1 MAAKALQ
8 YAEETLGVHQIY
20 EETQTRLELLDETL
34 AELDKAQDRK
44 RDLNERYIDREVELI
59 DEMRSVHVSY
69 SDTRFNSEMK
79 LWKRKDAFL
88 MSIQVDV
95 NKVLSEIQGLDY
107 DIEMM
112 KLRIRAGCSR
122 MEELGGYLH
131 YLAAVKESDNYRAL
145 GSAILDG
152 VQTQADNS
160 SNPDKKE
167 TSTT

>member
-1 MAAKALQ
+1 MAAKAIL
-8 YAEETLGVHQIY
+8 YAEVTLGVHKVHD
-20 EETQTRLELLDETL
+20 ETQTRLDLLDDTL

-44 RDLNERYIDREVELI
+44 RDLNERYADREVELI

-88 MSIQVDV
+88 MSIQVDI

-107 DIEMM
+107 DIDMM
-112 KLRIRAGCSR
+112 KLRIRAGSSR

-131 YLAAVKESDNYRAL
+131 YLAAVKEADRDLEL
-145 GSAILDG
+145 GRQLREML
-152 VQTQADNS
+152 TQADNS
-160 SNPDKKE
+160 NKE
-167 TSTT
+167 DTTAT